1 MVSRQVGL
9 RDTTGLDF
17 KMIDSKKG
25 QWTISKRAEDC
36 IVKHMAMRY
45 SLLNGKVSMS
55 PGNSTVYTFTFQ
67 PASLKS
73 QPQVYT
79 LSAIGGDMY
88 IEIDPTHLEGSLLP
102 SEDRD
107 PDVAGEARLDKFE
120 QAIKA
125 CKRASFGSLAPR
137 GPAAA
142 GAPADR
148 WEMVLPP
155 APAAA
160 GAPRPG
166 FLEPRPA
173 PPKPDYG
180 DLEEMMRRMGV
191 REGGRKKT
199 HKLRRSKKVRRGR
212 SKKNRFT

>member
-17 KMIDSKKG
+17 KMVDSKKS
-25 QWTISKRAEDC
+25 QWSISKRAEDC
-36 IVKHMAMRY
+36 IVKHMAQRY
-45 SLLNGKVSMS
+45 SLLNGKVEMS
-55 PGNSTVYTFTFQ
+55 RGNNTVYTFTFE
-67 PASLKS
+67 PASLRA

-88 IEIDPTHLEGSLLP
+88 IEIDPTHLAESLLP
-102 SEDRD
+102 SEDPD
-107 PDVAGEARLDKFE
+107 HDVAGEARLDKFE

-137 GPAAA
+137 GVAVPAGPGAA
-142 GAPADR
+142 GAGPA
-148 WEMVLPP
+148 
-155 APAAA
+155 
-160 GAPRPG
+160 
-166 FLEPRPA
+166 
-173 PPKPDYG
+173 PDYG
-180 DLEEMMRRMGV
+180 NLEEMMRRMGV

-199 HKLRRSKKVRRGR
+199 RRLRSTKKVRRGR